1 MKIVYQNPESLTIV
15 KVSAEEMEIGTYG
28 RKWLYF
34 MREHYPKL
42 VLEMQLKST
51 LYKVAQSVDDIAWDY
66 RDLLDR
72 QYMELHPRPE
82 VSFEE
87 IVAWERTRAFYTDS
101 AVMREKVLIPR
112 STV

>member
-1 MKIVYQNPESLTIV
+1 MKIVYQNSEVLTFV
-15 KVSAEEMEIGTYG
+15 KQSTEEMEIGAYG
-28 RKWLYF
+28 EKWLSF

-42 VLEMQLKST
+42 VLEMQLKGI
-51 LYKVAQSVDDIAWDY
+51 LYKVAQAVDDIAWDY

-82 VSFEE
+82 MSFEK
-87 IVAWERTRAFYTDS
+87 IAAWEQTRAFYTDS